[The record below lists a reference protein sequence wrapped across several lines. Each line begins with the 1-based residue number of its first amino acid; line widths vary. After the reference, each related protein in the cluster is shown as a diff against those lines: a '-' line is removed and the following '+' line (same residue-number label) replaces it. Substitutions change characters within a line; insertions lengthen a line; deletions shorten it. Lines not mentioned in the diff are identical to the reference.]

1 MARIG
6 TYAQD
11 TDLQSTDKVI
21 GTDAIGQKT
30 RNFSLGSIGKYLN
43 KSGQLAVARQLVYNF
58 QEDVEVPRLRGSV
71 SFENGGIGTFAATT
85 VLIFHKLIG
94 SGVAADQLL
103 SYGSGKSVVIFNPYV
118 LNDFAE
124 YKVLSAVE
132 WDQDSEF
139 MKLTLQYVEG
149 TGNWLDAETF
159 GFAFFKDVLD
169 KHYEHAQSIAAATWP
184 IQHGLNKNPSVDVT
198 DSAGTKVIGEVDY
211 IDPNNLT
218 IRFKYPFKGKA
229 FLN

>member
-1 MARIG
+1 V
-6 TYAQD
+6 QD
-11 TDLQSTDKVI
+11 TDLQGTDKVI
-21 GTDAIGQKT
+21 GTDATGQKT
-30 RNFSLGSIGKYLN
+30 RNFSLSSIGKYLN

-58 QEDVEVPRLRGSV
+58 QEDVSTARVRGSV
-71 SFENGGIGTFAATT
+71 SFENGGTGTFAATT
-85 VLIFHKLIG
+85 VLIFHKLNASSI
-94 SGVAADQLL
+94 ATDQLL

-132 WDQDSEF
+132 WDQDSSF

-149 TGNWLDAETF
+149 SGTWYDGETF
-159 GFAFFKDVLD
+159 GFAFFKDAVD
-169 KHYEHAQSIAAATWP
+169 SHFAHNQTTAAATWA
-184 IQHGLNKNPSVDVT
+184 ITHGLEKHPSVTAV

-211 IDPNNLT
+211 VDTNNLT